1 MKQKPTSPAA
11 VSRTHRPMSD
21 TKPESWTGPKAE
33 ADTHIMRL
41 GFPVVVNSK
50 AFDKAAP
57 ALDAAKNGPEQ
68 TTVSKLAG
76 TPAVTGQ
83 ETKADGKGKGKAPAS

>member
-1 MKQKPTSPAA
+1 
-11 VSRTHRPMSD
+11 MSS

-41 GFPVVVNSK
+41 GFPVVVNGK

-57 ALDAAKNGPEQ
+57 AIEAAKSGPDQ
-68 TTVSKLAG
+68 VTVSRPTGPLAA
-76 TPAVTGQ
+76 TTSQ
-83 ETKADGKGKGKAPAS
+83 ETKADGKKGKAGSA